1 MHRTGVQWKLE
12 ISGDLFLVKKEMGS
26 KEKEER
32 SKSMQVY
39 TRKVHRI
46 KHDRKVK
53 SRRADSC
60 IRDLCLRCIS
70 SQGLYV
76 YDKLKPVNSY
86 QATEN

>member
-1 MHRTGVQWKLE
+1 MEWKLE

-39 TRKVHRI
+39 SRKVHRI

-60 IRDLCLRCIS
+60 TRDLCLRCIS
-70 SQGLYV
+70 SQSLYV
-76 YDKLKPVNSY
+76 YGKLKPVNSY